1 MGRILHVLA
10 ATDLSAPA
18 RHAADRAASV
28 AKSLGATLDLVHV
41 AQEPPLDW
49 LRRFVVELPEDLP
62 QRWQGDSEAALRALA
77 AALEGRH
84 GIAAGVHVAD
94 GALPAAIERIAD
106 ATSADLVVLGA
117 RGSSFVRHLVLG
129 STAERLLGTCRRPML
144 VVRQIAHEP
153 YQSVLVP
160 VDFSAASAASLRF
173 ATAVAPS
180 ARLRLLHAFEAPF
193 EGKLR
198 TAGVRERLLRDYR
211 RRAEREAYEQMTA
224 LRAEASRALAKE
236 RALILHGGAVA
247 RILEQEQE
255 DDCDLIVVGARRE
268 SRIEDFFLGSVTRRV
283 LADAQA
289 DVLVVP
295 ARPASSSGAQPQ
307 PQSPGPDR

>member
-1 MGRILHVLA
+1 MDPIRHVLA

-18 RHAADRAASV
+18 RHAADRAASL
-28 AKSLGATLDLVHV
+28 AQSLGATLDLVHV
-41 AQEPPLDW
+41 AQAPPLDR
-49 LRRFVVELPEDLP
+49 LRRLVADLPEDLP
-62 QRWQGDSEAALRALA
+62 QRWIGDTEAALQALVA
-77 AALEGRH
+77 SLEQRH
-84 GIAAGVHVAD
+84 GITAGVHVAN
-94 GALPAAIERIAD
+94 GGLLAEIARVAD
-106 ATSADLVVLGA
+106 ATSADLIVLGA

-129 STAERLLGTCRRPML
+129 STAERLVSTCTRPML
-144 VVRQIAHEP
+144 VVRQLAHAP
-153 YQSVLVP
+153 YRSVLVP
-160 VDFSAASAASLRF
+160 VDFSSASAASLRC
-173 ATAVAPS
+173 ATAVAPG

-198 TAGVRERLLRDYR
+198 TAGVRERLLREYR
-211 RRAEREAYEQMTA
+211 KRAEREAYEQMGA
-224 LRAEASRALAKE
+224 LRAEAARDQAKG

-283 LADAQA
+283 LAESQA

-295 ARPASSSGAQPQ
+295 AEPVSP
-307 PQSPGPDR
+307 SPGASR